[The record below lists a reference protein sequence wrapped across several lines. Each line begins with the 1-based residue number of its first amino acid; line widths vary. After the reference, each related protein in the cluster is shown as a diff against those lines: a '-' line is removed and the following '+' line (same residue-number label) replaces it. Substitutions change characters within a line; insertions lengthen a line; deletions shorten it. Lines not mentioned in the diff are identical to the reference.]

1 MESDGGT
8 TEIKTDTSIEN
19 QDLSFLQQTVG
30 VFVAEYGWYL
40 LLLSVGVYLL
50 FHYLSQRR
58 SSRED
63 NSSTHGAA
71 EEDATSLLGRQEAL
85 EASRRRMQEELDA
98 KAAQYRE
105 KQLALQEERRK
116 QKIEMWESMQEG
128 KSYKGNA
135 KFQNSTEEASASAVL
150 KPKSDKKPL
159 RNSVASLAYDY
170 YWVQSPDWRWGRN
183 LFMATRQKRALCWW
197 MRLKTV
203 RVTLLQWLSDPSLK
217 HTQTS

>member
-8 TEIKTDTSIEN
+8 TKIKTDTSIEN

-50 FHYLSQRR
+50 FQYLSQRR

-63 NSSTHGAA
+63 NSSAQGAA
-71 EEDATSLLGRQEAL
+71 EDATSLLGRQEAL

-135 KFQNSTEEASASAVL
+135 KFQNSTEEASASAVP

-159 RNSVASLAYDY
+159 RNSGYNPLTGDGGGTCS
-170 YWVQSPDWRWGRN
+170 WRPGR
-183 LFMATRQKRALCWW
+183 RG
-197 MRLKTV
+197 
-203 RVTLLQWLSDPSLK
+203 PSAGG
-217 HTQTS
+217 